1 MAKLDA
7 IGIVTQDMAAALRFY
22 GLLGVAV
29 PTDQAHEQHV
39 EATLESGVRLMWDT
53 QEFVK
58 TMDSGWVKPVGQR
71 SSLAFLCESPAD
83 VDATYAS
90 VIAAGFEGHKAPW
103 DAFWGQRY
111 AVVTDPDGNHVDL
124 FAAL

>member
-39 EATLESGVRLMWDT
+39 EAVLDNGLRIMWDT
-53 QEFVK
+53 QALALSI
-58 TMDSGWVKPVGQR
+58 DPNWVKPVGQR

-90 VIAAGFEGHKAPW
+90 VMAAGFEGEKAPW